1 MGKMAAEIYYYSKK
15 ERKSQTERFQMQS
28 TKTFIMMICCRCN
41 VRGRSKN
48 CQCARGKKAC
58 LDCISACL
66 GNCENLLT
74 SNIIIDE
81 IYAPIASEESP
92 SSANKSFL
100 NPTELS
106 SHYSQESQNIETY
119 IQVPLESLPS
129 FPNLMEPNFMWRDLD
144 GVTFTKIVNDKYYY
158 EIIGWRRNL
167 FICLAER
174 WDLNL

>member
-1 MGKMAAEIYYYSKK
+1 MS
-15 ERKSQTERFQMQS
+15 
-28 TKTFIMMICCRCN
+28 
-41 VRGRSKN
+41 
-48 CQCARGKKAC
+48 
-58 LDCISACL
+58 LDCIPARL

-74 SNIIIDE
+74 SNIVIDE

-92 SSANKSFL
+92 SSTNKSFL
-100 NPTELS
+100 NPTESS

-119 IQVPLESLPS
+119 IQALLESLPS
-129 FPNLMEPNFMWRDLD
+129 FPNLMEPNFMWGDLD
-144 GVTFTKIVNDKYYY
+144 GVTFINDKYYY